1 MTDKSIEVFQD
12 RHRKSHALASSIR
25 AAVLTQVH
33 GPWRHD
39 LEREEDIRNHASDGE
54 DVIVPVREAFDD
66 VDESGLPQTNF
77 LRVSC
82 KAGWA
87 RSRRS
92 PAPPV
97 GFVVGFE

>member
-1 MTDKSIEVFQD
+1 MTDNSIEVFQD
-12 RHRKSHALASSIR
+12 LHLKSHALASSIR

-54 DVIVPVREAFDD
+54 DVIALVREAFDD
-66 VDESGLPQTNF
+66 ADESGLPQTNF
-77 LRVSC
+77 LRGIVQ
-82 KAGWA
+82 GWLGKITPI
-87 RSRRS
+87 